1 MIYFVYAL
9 PLVGYF
15 PIVIKALRRLKEINS
30 EFYYQSRWKI
40 YLLIFLLEVFLIW
53 RVFWYFT
60 MIFDEILT
68 NGQFNSNI
76 VFLYCSEVVFLSM
89 SIMILIKN
97 LQNDQDDVNA
107 SLLKK
112 TYSGSVLGQSF
123 LDQTLYKS
131 QKDLFVTQ
139 QNV

>member
-1 MIYFVYAL
+1 VYAL